1 MHFLCCEK
9 GEYRMLTT
17 LITSLILCAVEFL
30 TIVLAS
36 PMAKPSL
43 ILHFLPEDIRA
54 AAKDHPE
61 PPKWKQMIAHILL
74 AVFLLAFL
82 GGIVFLGVDGLKHG
96 YGFWKLTLRFILAL
110 YIIKLFDIVV
120 QDQWLVMTSGFF
132 QRIFPETKDCAGWR
146 NRGFNNRNQLVR
158 IVTYPFLCMLTA
170 ALFRWIGG

>member
-1 MHFLCCEK
+1 
-9 GEYRMLTT
+9 MLTT
-17 LITSLILCAVEFL
+17 IITSLILCAVEFL

-54 AAKDHPE
+54 AAKDHPA
-61 PPKWKQMIAHILL
+61 PPQWKQMIAHILL

-132 QRIFPETKDCAGWR
+132 QRIFQETKDCAGWR

-158 IVTYPFLCMLTA
+158 IVIYPFLCMLTA

>member
-1 MHFLCCEK
+1 
-9 GEYRMLTT
+9 MLTT
-17 LITSLILCAVEFL
+17 IITSLILCAVEFL

-74 AVFLLAFL
+74 AFFLLAFL

-132 QRIFPETKDCAGWR
+132 SAFSRRQKTAPG
-146 NRGFNNRNQLVR
+146 G
-158 IVTYPFLCMLTA
+158 VTGAST
-170 ALFRWIGG
+170 IGISSSELSHIRFFVC

>member
-1 MHFLCCEK
+1 
-9 GEYRMLTT
+9 MLTT

-74 AVFLLAFL
+74 AFFLLAFL

-96 YGFWKLTLRFILAL
+96 YGFWKLTLCFILAL

-170 ALFRWIGG
+170 VLFRWIGG